1 MSLAGGVTSAIRIPR
16 RDRQMLAALRLR
28 AAPART
34 ARRWCTCCRARSWRS
49 PAAKKSPTFR
59 TIYVLATPRRNELLD
74 AKREDELDEIVAE
87 ARRVMAETMN
97 DGPA

>member
-1 MSLAGGVTSAIRIPR
+1 
-16 RDRQMLAALRLR
+16 MLAALRLR

-34 ARRWCTCCRARSWRS
+34 ARRWCTCRRARSWRS
-49 PAAKKSPTFR
+49 PAARTSPTFR
-59 TIYVLATPRRNELLD
+59 TVYVLATLRRDELLD
-74 AKREDELDEIVAE
+74 AEREDELEDELDEIVAE

>member
-1 MSLAGGVTSAIRIPR
+1 
-16 RDRQMLAALRLR
+16 MLAALRLR

-34 ARRWCTCCRARSWRS
+34 ARRWCICCRARSWRS

-59 TIYVLATPRRNELLD
+59 TVYVLATPRRDELLD
-74 AKREDELDEIVAE
+74 AKHEVELDEIVAE